1 MTTSPGSNDPNG
13 NQPNTNDPNTDDPNT
28 DDPAPTAGT
37 GPAAAATYE
46 QARDELASVVAR
58 LETGGLSLDESLEL
72 WERGEHLADVC
83 GNWLGAASARL
94 DEAIAAHDD
103 QRAAPADA
111 DTDR

>member
-37 GPAAAATYE
+37 GPDAAATYE
-46 QARDELASVVAR
+46 QARDELASVVAS

-72 WERGEHLADVC
+72 WERGEHLAVVC
-83 GNWLGAASARL
+83 TRFLDGARQRVEDALQRN
-94 DEAIAAHDD
+94 AAENESSL
-103 QRAAPADA
+103 RSGS
-111 DTDR
+111 